1 MCFITKP
8 DTTDAI
14 QDQIHSTMTS
24 IKPDANVDAKAT
36 ASKAPPSN
44 DSYLGW
50 FGEFKSLAKSTK
62 DSILPTIDGIA
73 SMIHRSAMTV
83 AAEIAQ
89 LERDAELEADRW
101 RDENFGSVNCVE
113 SPKTLPLPWEVK
125 RVDPGGE
132 LAESNVSQYV
142 EDEEFKRA
150 ILALSTSEETFL
162 EPYGPGE
169 ADDFHIHESR
179 VNLIRR
185 LLTIDG
191 NLASTHAK
199 MSGKL
204 LVMQVLFLFWS
215 L

>member
-1 MCFITKP
+1 
-8 DTTDAI
+8 
-14 QDQIHSTMTS
+14 MTS
-24 IKPDANVDAKAT
+24 IKLDADEYVKAT
-36 ASKAPPSN
+36 DSKAPPSN

-50 FGEFKSLAKSTK
+50 FGEFKSIAKSTK

-101 RDENFGSVNCVE
+101 RDENFGSVNRDD
-113 SPKTLPLPWEVK
+113 SAKPYPLPWEVK
-125 RVDPGGE
+125 RVDPGGG
-132 LAESNVSQYV
+132 LSKSYASQYA
-142 EDEEFKRA
+142 EDVEFKQA

-169 ADDFHIHESR
+169 ANDFHINESR

-185 LLTIDG
+185 LLAIDG

-204 LVMQVLFLFWS
+204 LVMQS
-215 L
+215 RACC